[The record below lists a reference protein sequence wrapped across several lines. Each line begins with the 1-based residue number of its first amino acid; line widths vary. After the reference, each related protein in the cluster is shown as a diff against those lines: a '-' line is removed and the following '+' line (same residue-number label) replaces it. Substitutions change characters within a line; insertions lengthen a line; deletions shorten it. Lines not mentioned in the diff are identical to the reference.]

1 MGGFLE
7 MSWPDLK
14 TKYNGVELSEFLLI
28 EYVALGC
35 YSELERKY
43 NVSRHCIS
51 TAINANIDHVKK
63 EKPYL
68 YEVYKDKIEYN
79 KKNGAML
86 AKKRPKKSKTH
97 DIECE
102 GLKPFDPKMF
112 EDLPAEM
119 EYNKEFLKLIL
130 KYNTGD
136 RTGNDLVKIAAGHG
150 TRVYNLIKNKKVFI

>member
-1 MGGFLE
+1 

-28 EYVALGC
+28 EYVTLGC

-43 NVSRHCIS
+43 NISRHCIS
-51 TAINANIDHVKK
+51 TALNANIDYVKK

-68 YEVYKDKIEYN
+68 YELYKDKTEYN
-79 KKNGAML
+79 RKNGATL
-86 AKKRPKKSKTH
+86 AKKGHKKHKTH
-97 DIECE
+97 SIECDE
-102 GLKPFDPKMF
+102 LKPFDPKIF
-112 EDLPAEM
+112 ETLPAEM

-136 RTGNDLVKIAAGHG
+136 RTGDDLVKIAAEHG